1 MYYAAKSLELLGMF
15 MVAVGFIIHYPR
27 LMDPRLLIAGM
38 ICFGS
43 GWAIEKYVLK
53 YNPGAAKVI
62 KKNDFFQ
69 LIEFL

>member
-27 LMDPRLLIAGM
+27 LMDPRLLIAGI

-53 YNPGAAKVI
+53 
-62 KKNDFFQ
+62 
-69 LIEFL
+69 